1 MRIRVWLILLALLL
15 LVSPLRSQAPKPMQ
29 LPVNVPAGPS
39 TWLLGQPYG
48 NTTGAFN
55 NGQAWYSAGQG
66 LHFGIDLSMPC
77 GTELVAVADGEV
89 AFVDDMGFG
98 SAPHN
103 LILRH
108 PALGLTTLYG
118 HLLDTPRLAPGQFVQ
133 KGQIVA
139 LSGDP
144 DITCD
149 SRPHL
154 HLEIRSA
161 DYRTALNPVD
171 YIDAPWHTLTT
182 IGSFGSTLFQQD
194 MFNARQWMRI
204 DNQPNV
210 AFGGRIL
217 NAYTSTWP
225 PARGQDAPPNPPLR
239 REPAPLPENVSFT
252 LRKFAFDGCCYNA
265 WWHPTDSNRLYA
277 VDGTPGSAASIFEW
291 SVTDASPTNLLGPAP
306 KPLHSPDGT
315 HEIRLLAGQIMIH
328 RLSDGAEWNVP
339 TQGMIPAISTDN
351 SRLLWEVRAQSVL
364 PGQPDSITEFW
375 VSDLLGQDARR
386 VLAQPGGSARW
397 LDESRLLISTP
408 LEDRITLLSVFDTR
422 DDTSYTLGSWPWMR
436 GLDISPGGERLMF
449 YLTRNPDAALNG
461 VYTIETQPEAQA
473 RQLNWFGGWR
483 WRDAHRVYVIPFDPT
498 TDRQSL
504 IYYDLLTD
512 ESRLL
517 IDREAT
523 TFTVTGGDWSVSADG
538 RRVVYL
544 SAPDNTLWL
553 FEQNP

>member
-1 MRIRVWLILLALLL
+1 MRIRFCLILIALLL
-15 LVSPLRSQAPKPMQ
+15 FASPLKPQSTKPMQ
-29 LPVNVPAGPS
+29 FPVNAPAGPS

-108 PALGLTTLYG
+108 PERGLTSLYG
-118 HLLDTPRLAPGQFVQ
+118 HLLETPRLIPGQLVQ
-133 KGQIVA
+133 KGQPVA

-194 MFNARQWMRI
+194 LSNARQWMRI
-204 DNQPNV
+204 DNQPSV
-210 AFGGRIL
+210 VFGGRIL

-265 WWHPTDSNRLYA
+265 WWHPTDPNRLYA
-277 VDGTPGSAASIFEW
+277 VDGSPGSAASIFEW
-291 SVTDASPTNLLGPAP
+291 SITDSSPPALLGPAP
-306 KPLHSPDGT
+306 KPLRSPDGT
-315 HEIRLLAGQIMIH
+315 HEIHSQSGQVIIH
-328 RLSDGAEWNVP
+328 RLNDGAEWNVQ
-339 TQGMIPAISTDN
+339 TQGTIPAISADN
-351 SRLLWEVRAQSVL
+351 SRLLWELRAQNVL

-397 LDESRLLISTP
+397 LDETRLLISTP
-408 LEDRITLLSVFDTR
+408 LEDRITMLSVFDTR
-422 DDTSYTLGSWPWMR
+422 DDSSYTLGSWPWMR

-449 YLTRNPDAALNG
+449 YLTRNPDPALNG

-473 RQLNWFGGWR
+473 QQLTWFGGWR
-483 WRDAHRVYVIPFDPT
+483 WRDAHSVYVIPFDPT

-504 IYYDLLTD
+504 LYYDLLTG
-512 ESRLL
+512 ENRLL
-517 IDREAT
+517 IDRDAAT
-523 TFTVTGGDWSVSADG
+523 FSVTGGDWSVSADG
-538 RRVVYL
+538 QRVIYL